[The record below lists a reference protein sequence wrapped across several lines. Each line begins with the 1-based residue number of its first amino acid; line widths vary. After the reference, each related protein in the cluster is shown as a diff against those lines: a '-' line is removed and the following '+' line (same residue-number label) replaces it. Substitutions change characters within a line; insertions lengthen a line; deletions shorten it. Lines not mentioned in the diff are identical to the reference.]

1 MSTDAHTG
9 ETRVE
14 ARKVNGLTEGNY
26 YENTGGAHFKNAF
39 QALLAA
45 VGVNPVNAF
54 EGSGDGSA
62 GPSMVDTVGG
72 LAVEGLAVYGASK
85 WVLGKGGGPGLI
97 SRAKDK
103 VFGAYHSSRGH
114 VKIQG
119 EGRSAWYSAEDA
131 EKMVDAGLATKTEK
145 GVKLREGMTFDQV
158 ESHFSNDR
166 VSWAPS
172 RMPSRTALNN
182 SWPTA
187 SNTATTAVTTTPN
200 TVMSESSSNQISTI
214 LTPGSENVKFSGEEI
229 TGMKN
234 EVSKAMTA
242 VAQAPAPTL
251 ATPLMNDIATGFEM
265 AAETEGVPAEKGA
278 ALKRVSKA
286 LRTAADTGKPVT
298 LNQQTLNQAG
308 LTTDAL
314 NEMGLAMNG
323 STVDVAGTGER
334 VRTNDLQGLNA
345 ERQKLDLAEKGLK
358 PVSEAPKTPAAAAE
372 VAEAKRTLAE
382 VIKENP
388 QPVAQAEL
396 RDQALKTIATTE
408 DPVKAAKAQE
418 ILNKLDNGGV
428 ITTKDIDVVGGN
440 SRAYV
445 ATTKGKMSNA
455 VDFDAT
461 NGARASVQ
469 AAKLE
474 REAYIAG
481 VYAAHPAA
489 YRGV

>member
-1 MSTDAHTG
+1 
-9 ETRVE
+9 
-14 ARKVNGLTEGNY
+14 
-26 YENTGGAHFKNAF
+26 
-39 QALLAA
+39 
-45 VGVNPVNAF
+45 
-54 EGSGDGSA
+54 
-62 GPSMVDTVGG
+62 
-72 LAVEGLAVYGASK
+72 
-85 WVLGKGGGPGLI
+85 
-97 SRAKDK
+97 
-103 VFGAYHSSRGH
+103 
-114 VKIQG
+114 
-119 EGRSAWYSAEDA
+119 
-131 EKMVDAGLATKTEK
+131 
-145 GVKLREGMTFDQV
+145 
-158 ESHFSNDR
+158 
-166 VSWAPS
+166 
-172 RMPSRTALNN
+172 
-182 SWPTA
+182 
-187 SNTATTAVTTTPN
+187 
-200 TVMSESSSNQISTI
+200 
-214 LTPGSENVKFSGEEI
+214 
-229 TGMKN
+229 MKN